1 MKNMDKG
8 LTVPK
13 WVLITWPK
21 IPQMPQNLSA
31 QIVCAS
37 PKVWDFDKK
46 RLHWASVV
54 RGTDH
59 DGQRYQ
65 FQAKQGTIEIYQL
78 RSAQKTHH

>member
-1 MKNMDKG
+1 MY
-8 LTVPK
+8 LPK
-13 WVLITWPK
+13 LSVQAQKFGILI
-21 IPQMPQNLSA
+21 
-31 QIVCAS
+31 
-37 PKVWDFDKK
+37 KK